1 MEKYYQKN
9 IRFKNIKFL
18 NIHASLLPKWRGA
31 APIQRS
37 IINMDKE
44 TGISIMK
51 ILPKL
56 DSGPIMLQEKIKITN
71 DDDYN
76 SLSRKLSILGSKL
89 ILETLNLIEKNR
101 SNLLIKTSN

>member
-1 MEKYYQKN
+1 
-9 IRFKNIKFL
+9 
-18 NIHASLLPKWRGA
+18 
-31 APIQRS
+31 
-37 IINMDKE
+37 MDKE

-76 SLSRKLSILGSKL
+76 SLSRKLSI
-89 ILETLNLIEKNR
+89 
-101 SNLLIKTSN
+101 